1 MIVRA
6 ILAAMTLAGAA
17 FAETPDPEAGQSLFT
32 TYCVQCHG
40 FDAKGTGPMA
50 SALSIA
56 PPDLTGLSARNG
68 GAFPI
73 EAVAT
78 QIDGRMPLLAHGGE
92 MPLFGPVF
100 ESDQNVAL
108 QLPSGQPMMMGL
120 PLADLIVYLQSVQAQ

>member
-1 MIVRA
+1 MIVLATLTA
-6 ILAAMTLAGAA
+6 ITLAGAA
-17 FAETPDPEAGQSLFT
+17 LAQTPDPEAGWAIFT

-40 FDAKGTGPMA
+40 FDAKGAGPMVG
-50 SALSIA
+50 ALTKG
-56 PPDLTGLSARNG
+56 PPDLTSLSARNG
-68 GAFPI
+68 GVFPL

-108 QLPSGQPMMMGL
+108 PLPSGQPMMMGL
-120 PLADLIVYLQSVQAQ
+120 PLADLIIYLQSVQEQ